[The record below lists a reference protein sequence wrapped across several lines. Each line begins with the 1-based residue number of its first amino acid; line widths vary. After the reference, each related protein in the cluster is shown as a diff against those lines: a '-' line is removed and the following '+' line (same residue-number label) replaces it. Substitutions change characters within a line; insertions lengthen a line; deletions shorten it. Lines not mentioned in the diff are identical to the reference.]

1 MHNTKTPPAS
11 HTSPF
16 CTRSKAPLLS
26 CSHHTHKQANI
37 HIQPFINNTYTHLS
51 LLLIIKGRVGGF
63 LRPWKTPHR
72 VFDFTSCFRRLVQC
86 TPYMYG
92 VLFWRPQ
99 ALPLVPTF
107 WEETAPPP
115 HSVALKG
122 QKIVSV
128 DTCSTLPGRATT
140 SYQGEEN
147 QAILEEACRY
157 RSPYS
162 IVSTIYNLKVRPGL
176 SGKSM
181 LVIEGKSNN
190 LAELRTRWTLKHGAD
205 GGGLG
210 GLLSQAFFVLTRR
223 KQLFWRMQGQGL
235 PLLKTSKKTRSLLW
249 KSFIPPSSNSSLSI
263 LISENWEFEMCGL
276 CVITL
281 KAIAFLLRPPLV
293 FVIS

>member
-92 VLFWRPQ
+92 GLFWRPQ

-190 LAELRTRWTLKHGAD
+190 LAELRTRWTLKHGAG

-249 KSFIPPSSNSSLSI
+249 KSFIPLAATPRFLSW
-263 LISENWEFEMCGL
+263 LVRTENL
-276 CVITL
+276 KCV
-281 KAIAFLLRPPLV
+281 ASV
-293 FVIS
+293 